1 MRSALIAVGGLA
13 PFSTVDWPGMMTATV
28 FCQGCGWRCRYCHNP
43 HLIPFRHQS
52 SDTATDEAAGWTWAS
67 VLAWLRDRRG
77 LLDGVVFSGGEPTL
91 QPRLAEAMAQAR
103 ELGFRVG
110 LHTGGPAP
118 STLAALLSLVDW
130 VGFDFKAPFAGYAR
144 VTARPG
150 GDAAAASLAVLG
162 ASGVAFE
169 VRTTWHPLLLTEDDL
184 AAMADALAAAGVRE
198 WTVQRFRPEGCADA
212 ELRASAPV
220 GEVPAASL
228 ARPGLTVRVR

>member
-1 MRSALIAVGGLA
+1 MRPALIAVGGLA

-52 SDTATDEAAGWTWAS
+52 SDTAEATGWTWTS
-67 VLAWLRDRRG
+67 VSAWLRDRRG

-110 LHTGGPAP
+110 LHTGGPVP
-118 STLAALLSLVDW
+118 LALEALLSLVDW
-130 VGFDFKAPFAGYAR
+130 VGFDFKAPFADYAR
-144 VTARPG
+144 VTGRPG
-150 GDAAAASLAVLG
+150 GDAAASSLGVLL

-169 VRTTWHPLLLTEDDL
+169 VRTTWHPALLTETDL
-184 AAMADALAAAGVRE
+184 ASMADTLAASGVRE
-198 WTVQRFRPEGCADA
+198 WTVQRFRSDGCADA
-212 ELRASAPV
+212 ALCEWAPTGGLSA
-220 GEVPAASL
+220 EHL
-228 ARPGLTVRVR
+228 TRPGLMVRVR